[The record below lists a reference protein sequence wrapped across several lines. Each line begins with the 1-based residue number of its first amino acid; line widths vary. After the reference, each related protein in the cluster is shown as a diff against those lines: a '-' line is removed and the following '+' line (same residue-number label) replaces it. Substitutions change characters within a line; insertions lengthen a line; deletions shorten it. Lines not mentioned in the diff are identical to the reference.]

1 MICRRTEMSEQVRIS
16 EYNVLQPGD
25 TQCSDLRHGFFVF
38 LLGFDVFVNENGD
51 NDEGFE

>member
-1 MICRRTEMSEQVRIS
+1 MSEQVRIS
-16 EYNVLQPGD
+16 EYTILQPD
-25 TQCSDLRHGFFVF
+25 VTQCSDSRHGFFAF